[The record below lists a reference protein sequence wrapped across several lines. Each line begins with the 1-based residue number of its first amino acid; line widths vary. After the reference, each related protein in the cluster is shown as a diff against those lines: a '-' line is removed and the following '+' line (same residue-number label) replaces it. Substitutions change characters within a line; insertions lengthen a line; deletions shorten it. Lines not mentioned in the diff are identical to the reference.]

1 MLTAWCVIRTV
12 PGMKLAA
19 YLRDT
24 GVTVPELA
32 RKAGLYHTTVY
43 RILSGVQVPGPRTRA
58 KIARATNGL
67 VTERDL
73 LRDAAEVAAL
83 SVPIEAVA

>member
-1 MLTAWCVIRTV
+1 MLTAWCDFRTF

-19 YLRDT
+19 YLHET
-24 GVTVPELA
+24 GITVPELA
-32 RKAGLYHTTVY
+32 RKAALWHTTLY

-58 KIARATNGL
+58 KIARATGGL

-73 LRDAAEVAAL
+73 LRDAAELAAV
-83 SVPIEAVA
+83 SASPEKAA